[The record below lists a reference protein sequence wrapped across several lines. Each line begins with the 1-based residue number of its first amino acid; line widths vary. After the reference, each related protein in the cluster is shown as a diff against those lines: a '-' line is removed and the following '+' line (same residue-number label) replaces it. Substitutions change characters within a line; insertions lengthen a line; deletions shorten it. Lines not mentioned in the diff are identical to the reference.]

1 VTRLAR
7 PPAFSTLTLD
17 KFYGM
22 VQDRSG
28 VEVDN
33 KEFYDLT
40 NVRNNNLEG
49 IYERT
54 GAVKV
59 FTQTHTASST
69 GVLAVHTYVDDVGA
83 KTYIKVTD
91 NGKTYKSTGGAWSEI
106 TASAPTFTNAN
117 TFVVTM
123 STKDTGAANSTS
135 GTTTDSDSTSITDTG
150 ETETINTHVGRCL
163 TVNNEVKLVTGNVAD
178 QFYIAEKFDENPSAD
193 AYTINPRAQEF
204 FVANGTDFYKCDGT
218 TFTNLSTSTFA
229 YAFDIIEAH
238 QSRLFGS
245 KGTRLH
251 WSDLGIGEHFSRN
264 AWRDFQTPIQA
275 VKSIGDVLIVYERD
289 RVTAMFGDNPDNF
302 FFQEILGSIG
312 TTSPKSVANYHGLYQ
327 FFLNESLGVVVL
339 STKSLAPE
347 GQPDEPF
354 SVSRDYLSDDITGQ
368 SAANIQASV
377 GEVDKDHYHLCIDND
392 WYVLNV
398 KASGKTGFK
407 KWIWS
412 KDDRPDAMDA
422 QVLGHFDQK
431 FVSGPQDDG
440 QVYELET
447 GTSDDGTSISTTI
460 EKRNWNPNN
469 ISAVKKFWALRAVQP
484 VAGAAAV
491 MNFFADADGVTYGS
505 AITTIDLNAVTSDE
519 NKYTFTGNASDNK
532 NTGRKI
538 SFKLTKTS
546 ANPMTEIEQLE
557 LLYVPGI
564 VN

>member
-1 VTRLAR
+1 VTRLRR

-28 VEVDN
+28 VEVDD

-49 IYERT
+49 LCERK

-59 FTQTHTASST
+59 FSQTHTGSAT
-69 GVLAVHTYVDDVGA
+69 GTLAVHTFVDDSGT
-83 KTYIKVTD
+83 KTYIKIDDT
-91 NGKTYKSTGGAWSEI
+91 GKTYKSTGSSWSEI

-123 STKDTGAANSTS
+123 STKDTGSANSTS
-135 GTTTDSDSTSITDTG
+135 GTTTSATPTGITDTG
-150 ETETINTHVGRCL
+150 ETETLNEHVGRCL
-163 TVNNEVKLVTGNVAD
+163 TVNNEIKLVTGNTAAEV
-178 QFYIAEKFDENPSAD
+178 FIAEKFDEEPSAD
-193 AYTINPRAQEF
+193 SYTINPRAQEF

-218 TFTNLSTSTFA
+218 TFTNLSTSNFA
-229 YAFDIIEAH
+229 YPFEIIEAH
-238 QSRLFGS
+238 QGRLFGCV
-245 KGTRLH
+245 GTRLH

-275 VKSIGDVLIVYERD
+275 VKSIGNVLVVYERD
-289 RVTAMFGDNPDNF
+289 RVTTVFGDNPDNF
-302 FFQEILGSIG
+302 FFQEVLGSIG

-354 SVSRDYLSDDITGQ
+354 SISRDYISDDITGQ
-368 SAANIQASV
+368 SAANLQACV
-377 GEVDKDHYHLCIDND
+377 GEVDEDHYHLCIDND

-407 KWIWS
+407 KWIWT

-440 QVYELET
+440 QVYEIET
-447 GTSDDGTSISTTI
+447 GTDDDGTAISTTI
-460 EKRNWNPNN
+460 EKRNWNPGNAP
-469 ISAVKKFWALRAVQP
+469 SVKKYWALRAIQP
-484 VAGAAAV
+484 VAGASAV
-491 MNFFADADGVTYGS
+491 MNFFAIPDSTTYGS
-505 AITTIDLNAVTSDE
+505 AITTIDLNTASSDE
-519 NKYTFTGNASDNK
+519 HKYRFTGNPSAVK
-532 NTGRKI
+532 NSGRKI

-557 LLYVPGI
+557 LLFIPGI
-564 VN
+564 YN

>member
-1 VTRLAR
+1 
-7 PPAFSTLTLD
+7 
-17 KFYGM
+17 M
-22 VQDRSG
+22 
-28 VEVDN
+28 
-33 KEFYDLT
+33 
-40 NVRNNNLEG
+40 
-49 IYERT
+49 
-54 GAVKV
+54 
-59 FTQTHTASST
+59 
-69 GVLAVHTYVDDVGA
+69 
-83 KTYIKVTD
+83 
-91 NGKTYKSTGGAWSEI
+91 
-106 TASAPTFTNAN
+106 
-117 TFVVTM
+117 
-123 STKDTGAANSTS
+123 
-135 GTTTDSDSTSITDTG
+135 
-150 ETETINTHVGRCL
+150 
-163 TVNNEVKLVTGNVAD
+163 
-178 QFYIAEKFDENPSAD
+178 
-193 AYTINPRAQEF
+193 
-204 FVANGTDFYKCDGT
+204 
-218 TFTNLSTSTFA
+218 
-229 YAFDIIEAH
+229 
-238 QSRLFGS
+238 
-245 KGTRLH
+245 
-251 WSDLGIGEHFSRN
+251 
-264 AWRDFQTPIQA
+264 
-275 VKSIGDVLIVYERD
+275 KSIGDVLIVYERD

-431 FVSGPQDDG
+431 FVSG
-440 QVYELET
+440 
-447 GTSDDGTSISTTI
+447 
-460 EKRNWNPNN
+460 
-469 ISAVKKFWALRAVQP
+469 
-484 VAGAAAV
+484 AAAV